1 MEWLTATAGS
11 GGRTMLVKLGAQ
23 TPADT
28 HWRLRVRGGRSHVTA
43 SNLFA
48 VSTGGGV
55 LNMSGAVLLRQS
67 RMPSSLFSFGEK
79 CATFFIWVGTSP
91 SPAGNPATARSWLEI
106 WRQGIPTEAT
116 PRLPMSLPCPR
127 SRTGLSSG
135 LRGRSLLGESG
146 EPGSVKI
153 VERPSES
160 GDADRA
166 RAEKQRMALEGDN
179 AERDGDESP
188 KRLALP
194 VRELVSSSQWTGV
207 VGSRL
212 TSCAGASP
220 WGSGS
225 VPAAYHRLTSGLQTL
240 RASSGSALAQ
250 ATRRSCL
257 RRRRD
262 PKPLTCL
269 ETKKP
274 LAPPEAENFVA
285 TCSPLGA
292 SGSQV
297 HPHAHGGIALT
308 TASSALPEPRLEL
321 E

>member
-1 MEWLTATAGS
+1 MASFVLKSCGGFFFCCLYTKWSGSLQLLEVEAEPCLSNSALRLLPTLTGDFASEAVAATS
-11 GGRTMLVKLGAQ
+11 L
-23 TPADT
+23 PAT
-28 HWRLRVRGGRSHVTA
+28 SLP
-43 SNLFA
+43 

-194 VRELVSSSQWTGV
+194 VRELVSSSQ
-207 VGSRL
+207 
-212 TSCAGASP
+212 
-220 WGSGS
+220 
-225 VPAAYHRLTSGLQTL
+225 
-240 RASSGSALAQ
+240 
-250 ATRRSCL
+250 
-257 RRRRD
+257 
-262 PKPLTCL
+262 
-269 ETKKP
+269 
-274 LAPPEAENFVA
+274 
-285 TCSPLGA
+285 
-292 SGSQV
+292 
-297 HPHAHGGIALT
+297 
-308 TASSALPEPRLEL
+308 
-321 E
+321 